1 MLVLSRNRRYMP
13 RPSKLTDDTK
23 RKLVLALRA
32 GNDQKVAAQMAGIGE
47 TTFYRWMEMGEKE
60 NAQKEYREFW
70 ELVKR
75 AIAEAEIDAVA
86 RIQQAAQNGRWQA
99 AAWWLERKH
108 PERWGRNDKIRAEI
122 SGPNGEPIQIDIEE
136 AKKAILEFI
145 NEGSINESLATGT
158 NIPIIDTGTTTLAE
172 STE

>member
-1 MLVLSRNRRYMP
+1 MS
-13 RPSKLTDDTK
+13 RPSKLTDETK

-47 TTFYRWMEMGEKE
+47 TTFYRWLELAEQPDAK
-60 NAQKEYREFW
+60 KEYREFR
-70 ELVKR
+70 ELIQR
-75 AIAEAEIDAVA
+75 TIAEAEIDAIA
-86 RIQQAAQNGRWQA
+86 RIQQAASNGRWQA
-99 AAWWLERKH
+99 AAWWLERKY

-145 NEGSINESLATGT
+145 NEGNLHESIPARTD
-158 NIPIIDTGTTTLAE
+158 IPTIDTGTATLAE
-172 STE
+172 PTE